1 MMSGDQVY
9 TDDVAG
15 PTLVAIKQTI
25 DDLGLF
31 LWRARRVD
39 YKE

>member
-31 LWRARRVD
+31 L
-39 YKE
+39 